1 MSLFDA
7 MTIASTSLT
16 AQTASAIRLR
26 RTWQTLIRWRL
37 QQKGLPRQPCFYAV
51 LEGQIDPND
60 ASQLGV
66 MVEDIVEVGGPA
78 RQEFNPEHPLADE
91 NGYIYRPALGVNSD
105 AEMMQA
111 SRSFQ
116 NSVEAIN
123 TAKQL
128 FAHAHHWEVVTMINN
143 TPSQLF
149 TSLNPNQSAEASR
162 SQCRIWDLMTFGA
175 HDCADE
181 NQDPTKPMDQMAFM
195 SQLAG
200 SAHYL
205 AYRT

>member
-16 AQTASAIRLR
+16 ATTAKLNTVTQNLANANTVASSAEEAYRAKAPLFR
-26 RTWQTLIRWRL
+26 
-37 QQKGLPRQPCFYAV
+37 AV

-66 MVEDIVEVGGPA
+66 MVEEIVEVGGPA

-91 NGYIYRPALGVNSD
+91 NGYIYRPAIDESTQI

-128 FAHAHHWEVVTMINN
+128 A
-143 TPSQLF
+143 L
-149 TSLNPNQSAEASR
+149 
-162 SQCRIWDLMTFGA
+162 
-175 HDCADE
+175 
-181 NQDPTKPMDQMAFM
+181 
-195 SQLAG
+195 
-200 SAHYL
+200 
-205 AYRT
+205 RTLTIGK